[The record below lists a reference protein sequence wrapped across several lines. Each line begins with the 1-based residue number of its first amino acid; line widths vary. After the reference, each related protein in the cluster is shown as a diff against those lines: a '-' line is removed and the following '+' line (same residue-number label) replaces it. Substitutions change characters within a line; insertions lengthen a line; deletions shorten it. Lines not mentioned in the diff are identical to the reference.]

1 MDTRGTWARLEDS
14 KVLQGFKAMTVAQ
27 MPRTIES
34 DATFSGGT
42 VMTNFRQGVSRTA
55 AEEFCD
61 IVETYSDT
69 AYNIALRMLHNTADA
84 EDAVQE
90 AFISAYRAFSKFN
103 GQSKVT
109 TWLYRI
115 VVNACLMKIRKEK
128 SRANYLTEIGY
139 DDAVV
144 YDWRNDPEKA
154 AVNGE
159 LREVV
164 ESGLGWL
171 SPGLRAPVV
180 LRDVQGLTTEEGAAV
195 LELSVAAFKSR
206 LHRGRLLL
214 RKRVEDYLVS

>member
-1 MDTRGTWARLEDS
+1 ML
-14 KVLQGFKAMTVAQ
+14 
-27 MPRTIES
+27 RTIES
-34 DATFSGGT
+34 DATLSDET
-42 VMTNFRQGVSRTA
+42 VMTSFQQGVSRTTE
-55 AEEFCD
+55 EEFCD
-61 IVETYSDT
+61 IVETYSDA
-69 AYNIALRMLHNTADA
+69 AYNIALRMLRNTADA
-84 EDAVQE
+84 EDAIQE
-90 AFISAYRAFSKFN
+90 AFISAYRAFPSFK

-128 SRANYLTEIGY
+128 SRAKYITETGY
-139 DDAVV
+139 DDVV
-144 YDWRNDPEKA
+144 IHDWRNDPEKA

-159 LREVV
+159 LRDVV
-164 ESGLGWL
+164 ESGLAL
-171 SPGLRAPVV
+171 ISPDLRAPVV